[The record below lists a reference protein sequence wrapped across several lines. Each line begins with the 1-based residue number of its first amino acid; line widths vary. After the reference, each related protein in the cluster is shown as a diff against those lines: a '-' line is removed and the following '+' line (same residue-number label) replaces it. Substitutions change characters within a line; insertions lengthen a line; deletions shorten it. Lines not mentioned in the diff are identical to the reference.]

1 MKKKTVQKLHLEK
14 IKIANL
20 SATKQQTTKGQ
31 KPTLPE
37 SVCICS
43 WPTENL

>member
-1 MKKKTVQKLHLEK
+1 MKKKTIQKLRLEK

-20 SATKQQTTKGQ
+20 SITVQQPVKGMA
-31 KPTLPE
+31 PTRPE

-43 WPTENL
+43 WPTENC